1 MGVRVSVY
9 SNPLRVYRRCV
20 PFLFVTVWLPTR
32 VGGICYWVCLD
43 VWPKIYVHKMYTY
56 ACSMNT
62 YLYHYMM
69 MNQLVYTVQGQVLV
83 STTTYMYIQ
92 STYPGNLDDNIR
104 RFANLYLP
112 LVYDAVDT
120 RVSDDLDSDD

>member
-1 MGVRVSVY
+1 
-9 SNPLRVYRRCV
+9 
-20 PFLFVTVWLPTR
+20 
-32 VGGICYWVCLD
+32 
-43 VWPKIYVHKMYTY
+43 
-56 ACSMNT
+56 MNT

-104 RFANLYLP
+104 RFAILYLP